1 MTLVRKASLALVAA
15 LAIGVSANLAA
26 AQTRLRHVERQITTD
41 AVPAVEIDQLEPRD
55 FFRYEHRAI
64 LRIWQDYLLKSDDA
78 VRGVVVIFGN
88 ATIEG
93 RVEGDVVVVFGQL
106 RLAKSAVVSSSVS
119 VTAGDVV
126 VEDGAAIRG
135 DLVVVGGG
143 VTAAP
148 DFSPGG
154 EHVIVG
160 TSWLGDRLREI
171 VPWFTRGLMW
181 GRIIVPSLGWVWT
194 ILAIVFLIALLI
206 NQVMHGP
213 VSACA
218 NTLSAKPFSTFL
230 VGLLVM
236 LLAGPL
242 SVLLAATVVG
252 IIVVPFL
259 WCALFI
265 GWMVGKVGVNRW
277 LGRVVTGQSPPESH
291 MEGLRSFLVGF
302 VLIALLYMVPIVG
315 LMTWALVGV
324 FGLGAATQSFMAA
337 IRRERP
343 APAPKPTMPSPP
355 APPTSTAPPPSDL
368 PPSGPSTSPLPDAPA
383 IAFTAVDPLAGE
395 RAAAFGSTATRA
407 SPPVTEPVSP
417 MASAAGE
424 LVLMPHATFL
434 DRLAALALDLLL
446 VLLVRSLLVF
456 REDETFFFLLFA
468 YYTAFLAWKG
478 TTIGGIVCNLRVIR
492 ADGQSLRFVDSLVR
506 ALSAIFS
513 FIAFG
518 LGFLWILR
526 DPERQAWH
534 DRIAGTYVVRVPR
547 TWPLP

>member
-1 MTLVRKASLALVAA
+1 MTLVRKASLALLAA
-15 LAIGVSANLAA
+15 LAIGVSADLAA
-26 AQTRLRHVERQITTD
+26 GQTRVRRVETQVTTTT
-41 AVPAVEIDQLEPRD
+41 VPALEIDQLEPRD

-64 LRIWQDYLLKSDDA
+64 LRIWQDYQLKSEDA

-93 RVEGDVVVVFGQL
+93 RVEGDVVVVFGHL
-106 RLAKSAVVSSSVS
+106 RLAKSAVVSSSVA

-126 VEDGAAIRG
+126 IDEGASIRG

-160 TSWLGDRLREI
+160 TSWLGDRLRAI
-171 VPWFTRGLMW
+171 VPWFTQGLLW
-181 GRIIVPSLGWVWT
+181 GRVIVPGIGWVWT
-194 ILAIVFLIALLI
+194 VLGIVLLISLLI
-206 NQVMHGP
+206 NQVMHAP

-218 NTLSAKPFSTFL
+218 DTLAAKPFSTFL

-259 WCALFI
+259 WCALLI

-277 LGRVVTGQSPPESH
+277 LGRVVTGQGAPESRI
-291 MEGLRSFLVGF
+291 EGLRSFLVGF
-302 VLIALLYMVPIVG
+302 VLIALLYMVPILG

-324 FGLGAATQSFMAA
+324 FGLGAATQAFMAA

-343 APAPKPTMPSPP
+343 VQKQKPVPPPPSVPP
-355 APPTSTAPPPSDL
+355 SSTPPPPSDFV
-368 PPSGPSTSPLPDAPA
+368 PPSGPSTPPLPDAPA
-383 IAFTAVDPLAGE
+383 MAFTAVDPLAAE
-395 RAAAFGSTATRA
+395 RAATTASTRA
-407 SPPVTEPVSP
+407 SPAAAEPASP
-417 MASAAGE
+417 MATAAGE

-434 DRLAALALDLLL
+434 DRLAAIALDLLL

-492 ADGQSLRFVDSLVR
+492 TDGQPLRFVDSLVR

-513 FIAFG
+513 SIAFG